1 MSDEVTRSPPRRHA
15 SRRITGVAL
24 VGMTLVAM
32 ASSSALE
39 AIGND
44 STASFAPALS
54 VLPFV
59 AVSALVVLRRPESTV
74 GLLLSVVTF
83 LLTTGCLAERLKVS
97 AEGRLLG
104 TFAAWYG
111 AWYWVPM
118 LVLLL
123 VVIPLTFPDGQLLTG
138 RWRPVLI
145 VILCT
150 GTTAMLGAWFQSHL
164 PAGAAD
170 HSSGP
175 LTIANPIGWA
185 PWPEM
190 EDSWPGWLFFATIFP
205 GIALGLLSLLLR
217 FHRSRGAERQQL
229 KWAAFG
235 MAALGVSF
243 TANML
248 ADVFFGVR
256 LPGVLE
262 AMFVAAVPVAF
273 GIAIL
278 RYRLYDID
286 RIISRTAT
294 YLLLTVL
301 LLGIYAASVVTL
313 QSVLRPVT
321 QGSDLAIATSTLAV
335 VVCFHPIRRRLQALV
350 DRRFHRSRYDAQ
362 QMITA
367 FGTRLR
373 DEVDLNALEADLRD
387 VVTTAITPSQAW
399 LWTPADRE
407 HLEPLPPS
415 ESRP

>member
-1 MSDEVTRSPPRRHA
+1 MSDEVTQSPPHRYA

-24 VGMTLVAM
+24 VGMALVAM

-44 STASFAPALS
+44 STASVGPALS
-54 VLPFV
+54 ALPFL

-83 LLTTGCLAERLKVS
+83 LLTTGGLAERLKVS

-111 AWYWVPM
+111 EWWWVPM

-190 EDSWPGWLFFATIFP
+190 EDAWPGWLFFATIFP
-205 GIALGLLSLLLR
+205 GVALGLLSLLLR
-217 FHRSRGAERQQL
+217 FHRSRGTERQQL

-248 ADVFFGVR
+248 ADVIFGVR
-256 LPGVLE
+256 VPGVLE
-262 AMFVAAVPVAF
+262 PMIFAAVPVTF

-301 LLGIYAASVVTL
+301 LLGIYVASVIAL
-313 QSVLRPVT
+313 QSVLRAVT

-362 QMITA
+362 QMIAA

-373 DEVDLNALEADLRD
+373 DTVDFESFEADLRD
-387 VVTTAITPSQAW
+387 VVTTAVAPSRAW
-399 LWTPADRE
+399 LWAPPDHRQG
-407 HLEPLPPS
+407 EPPPS